1 MFSEERYFKRLKNH
15 YYSLYEIEQELS
27 IAKNQKKVT
36 ISFNEYDYLESL
48 ESRQIDQTNKIKELL
63 DEYKNQEVI

>member
-1 MFSEERYFKRLKNH
+1 MFSEERYFKRLKNY

-27 IAKNQKKVT
+27 VVKNQKKVT
-36 ISFNEYDYLESL
+36 ISSNEYDYLESL
-48 ESRQIDQTNKIKELL
+48 ESRQIDQTSKIKELL